1 MGFGSIKEIMDL
13 TEEKNISI
21 GELMLEQEA
30 ELEGVNK
37 AGIFAQMLEN
47 WQIMKLSIERGL
59 TEAPVSKSKLV
70 GGDGKKLYNYSQGAT
85 LSGLVMNQAVSYA
98 LATAEVNAAMGR
110 IVACPTAGSCGIV
123 PAVLK
128 SVQESRNLSDEEI
141 TMGLFTAAAIGSVVA
156 FKASVSGAVG
166 GCQAECGTASAM
178 AAAAAV
184 ELAKGTPT
192 QAMQAAAMV
201 IKNVMGLVCDPV
213 AGLVEVPCVKRNA
226 LGASL
231 ALVCA
236 DMALA
241 ETESKIPLDDVIMA
255 MDSVARLM
263 PVSLKETAL
272 GGLAAT
278 KTGQAIAERIHK
290 K

>member
-1 MGFGSIKEIMDL
+1 MGFNSIKEILDL
-13 TEEKNISI
+13 TEEKNITI
-21 GELMLEQEA
+21 GELMLVQEA
-30 ELEGVNK
+30 EGEGVIK
-37 AGIFAQMLEN
+37 DGVFEQMLEN
-47 WQIMKLSIERGL
+47 WQIMKNSIESGL
-59 TEAPVSKSKLV
+59 INAPTSKSGLV
-70 GGDGKKLYNYSQGAT
+70 GGDGQKLYQYSKSET
-85 LSGLVMNQAVSYA
+85 LAGHKINRAVSYA
-98 LATAEVNAAMGR
+98 LATAEVNASMGR

-128 SVQESRNLSDEEI
+128 SVQETYNFSDHKI
-141 TMGLFTAAAIGSVVA
+141 TLGLFTAAAIGSVIA

-184 ELAKGTPT
+184 ELVGGSPK
-192 QAMQAAAMV
+192 QAADAAAMV
-201 IKNVMGLVCDPV
+201 IKNILGLVCDPV

-226 LGASL
+226 MGASL
-231 ALVCA
+231 ALICA

-241 ETESKIPLDDVIMA
+241 GIKSKIPLDEVISA
-255 MDSVARLM
+255 MDAVSKLM

-278 KTGQAIAERIHK
+278 PTAIKIAEELYN
-290 K
+290 

>member
-1 MGFGSIKEIMDL
+1 MGFNSIKEILDL
-13 TEEKNISI
+13 TEEKNITI
-21 GELMLEQEA
+21 GELMLVQEA
-30 ELEGVNK
+30 EGEGVIK
-37 AGIFAQMLEN
+37 DGVFEQMLEN
-47 WQIMKLSIERGL
+47 WQIMKNSIESGL
-59 TEAPVSKSKLV
+59 INAPTSKSGLV
-70 GGDGKKLYNYSQGAT
+70 GGDGQKLYQYSKSET
-85 LSGLVMNQAVSYA
+85 LAGHKINRAVSYA
-98 LATAEVNAAMGR
+98 LATAEFNASMGR

-128 SVQESRNLSDEEI
+128 SVQETYNFSDHKI
-141 TMGLFTAAAIGSVVA
+141 TLGLFTAAAIGSVIA

-184 ELAKGTPT
+184 ELVGGSPK
-192 QAMQAAAMV
+192 QAADAAAMV
-201 IKNVMGLVCDPV
+201 IKNILGLVCDPV

-226 LGASL
+226 MGASL
-231 ALVCA
+231 ALICA

-241 ETESKIPLDDVIMA
+241 GIKSKIPLDEVISA
-255 MDSVARLM
+255 MDAVSKLM

-278 KTGQAIAERIHK
+278 PTAIKIAEELYN
-290 K
+290 

>member
-1 MGFGSIKEIMDL
+1 MGFASINELLQQTK
-13 TEEKNISI
+13 EKNTSI
-21 GELMLEQEA
+21 CRLMIAHEA
-30 ELEGVNK
+30 ELEGVSED
-37 AGIFAQMLEN
+37 AVFAQMLEN
-47 WQIMKLSIERGL
+47 WQIMQKSIERGIK
-59 TEAPVSKSKLV
+59 EAPVSKSGLV
-70 GGDGKKLYNYSQGAT
+70 GGDGQRLYHYSKGRT
-85 LSGLVMNQAVSYA
+85 LCGQVINEAVSYA
-98 LATAEVNAAMGR
+98 LATAEVNASMGR

-123 PAVLK
+123 PAVLE
-128 SVQESRNLSDEEI
+128 SVQQSLDLTDEEV
-141 TMGLFTAAAIGSVVA
+141 TMGLFTSAAIGSVVA

-184 ELAKGTPT
+184 ELAGGSPE
-192 QAMQAAAMV
+192 AAINAAAMV
-201 IKNVMGLVCDPV
+201 IKNVLGLVCDPV

-226 LGASL
+226 MGASL

-241 ETESKIPLDDVIMA
+241 VITSRIPMDDVIMA
-255 MDSVARLM
+255 MDMVAHAL

-278 KTGQAIAERIHK
+278 PSGQEIEKRVHS
-290 K
+290 

>member
-1 MGFGSIKEIMDL
+1 MGFNSIKEILDL
-13 TEEKNISI
+13 TEEKNLTI
-21 GELMLEQEA
+21 GELMLMQEA
-30 ELEGVNK
+30 EGEGVVK
-37 AGIFAQMLEN
+37 DGVFEQMLEN
-47 WQIMKLSIERGL
+47 WQIMKNSIESGL
-59 TEAPVSKSKLV
+59 INAPTSKSGLV
-70 GGDGKKLYNYSQGAT
+70 GGDGQKLYQYSKSET
-85 LSGLVMNQAVSYA
+85 LAGHKINRAVSYA
-98 LATAEVNAAMGR
+98 LATAEVNASMGR

-128 SVQESRNLSDEEI
+128 SVQETYNFSDHKI
-141 TMGLFTAAAIGSVVA
+141 TLGLFTAAAIGSVIA

-184 ELAKGTPT
+184 ELVGGSPK
-192 QAMQAAAMV
+192 QAADAAAMV
-201 IKNVMGLVCDPV
+201 IKNILGLVCDPV

-226 LGASL
+226 MGASL
-231 ALVCA
+231 ALICA

-241 ETESKIPLDDVIMA
+241 GIKSKIPLDEVISA
-255 MDSVARLM
+255 MDAVSKLM

-278 KTGQAIAERIHK
+278 PTAIKIAEELYN
-290 K
+290 